1 MPSMSHSGADGHL
14 EATRKKFHCLP
25 KSLKSNTLLFS
36 RKITFPHSRFSAYPH
51 SRFSAKLFSSKSG
64 FTENHFVDETLL
76 GLIISR
82 HLGRHAGHDLY
93 HTTLEADGSGVILR
107 VGLAGRVLARCSVCL
122 TCGFIAPYL
131 EASELDKLRAWKRK
145 ARKAKQHA
153 SSAHDHS
160 EKTPFKTLMS

>member
-1 MPSMSHSGADGHL
+1 MDSSPNLSISPATIPSA
-14 EATRKKFHCLP
+14 
-25 KSLKSNTLLFS
+25 
-36 RKITFPHSRFSAYPH
+36 RFVVYLHA
-51 SRFSAKLFSSKSG
+51 
-64 FTENHFVDETLL
+64 
-76 GLIISR
+76 
-82 HLGRHAGHDLY
+82 GRTAMRPTQCSVCQGHDLY

-107 VGLAGRVLARCSVCL
+107 VGLAGQVLARCSVCL